1 MAGVSCDDDVVTI
14 WEQLLG
20 VQEVDLAIHQLR
32 HRRSTLPEI
41 AALEANAS
49 ATVEATAARAV
60 TEEAHRDLVR
70 NQHVLE
76 DEIATVRRR
85 ADEHEAT
92 YYSGS
97 VTNPR
102 ELVALQ
108 EDIDSLHRRQRTLE
122 DQDLELMEA
131 IEPLATELEV
141 HDARLA
147 ALADER
153 TQLDAALTAAAADI
167 DAELADAESRRA
179 ALAADVDPEV
189 LADYDRLRAQQ
200 GGIAIARLEGGA
212 CGGCHLQL
220 SAVEVDRIR
229 RLDAAERVLCEECGR
244 LLAR

>member
-1 MAGVSCDDDVVTI
+1 MTV

-20 VQEVDLAIHQLR
+20 VQEADLLIQQLR

-41 AALEANAS
+41 AALEANGA
-49 ATVEATAARAV
+49 AQGAAEEARAV
-60 TEEAHRDLVR
+60 TEAAHRDLVR
-70 NQHVLE
+70 SQHVLE

-102 ELVALQ
+102 ELVALK

-131 IEPLATELEV
+131 IEPLVVELEA

-147 ALADER
+147 ELAAERDRLTEALAE
-153 TQLDAALTAAAADI
+153 AASGI
-167 DAELADAESRRA
+167 DAELAAAEARRSD
-179 ALAADVDPEV
+179 LAADVDPDT
-189 LADYDRLRAQQ
+189 LADYDGLRAQQ
-200 GGIAIARLEGGA
+200 GGIAIARLDGGT

-229 RLDAAERVLCEECGR
+229 RLDPSERVLCEECGR

>member
-1 MAGVSCDDDVVTI
+1 MTV

-20 VQEVDLAIHQLR
+20 VQEVDLSLQQLR
-32 HRRSTLPEI
+32 HRRATLPEI
-41 AALEANAS
+41 AALEANAAAQS
-49 ATVEATAARAV
+49 GATAERAV

-70 NQHVLE
+70 RQHVLE
-76 DEIATVRRR
+76 DEIAVVRRR

-97 VTNPR
+97 VTSPR

-108 EDIDSLHRRQRTLE
+108 DDIEALRRRQRSLE
-122 DQDLELMEA
+122 DDDLELMEA
-131 IEPLATELEV
+131 IEPLVGELEA

-147 ALADER
+147 ALAAER
-153 TQLDAALTAAAADI
+153 VGLEAALAEAAAGI
-167 DAELADAESRRA
+167 DAELAEAEERRA
-179 ALAADVDPEV
+179 ALAADVDPEA
-189 LADYDRLRAQQ
+189 LADYDRLRSQQ
-200 GGIAIARLEGGA
+200 GGIAIARLEGGT

-229 RLDAAERVLCEECGR
+229 RVDPAERVLCEECGR

>member
-1 MAGVSCDDDVVTI
+1 MAPGPCHDAQVTV

-32 HRRSTLPEI
+32 HRRATLPEI
-41 AALEANAS
+41 AALEANDAEQ
-49 ATVEATAARAV
+49 AGVAAARAV
-60 TEEAHRDLVR
+60 TEEAHGELVR
-70 NQHVLE
+70 RQHLLE
-76 DEIATVRRR
+76 DEISVVRRR

-97 VTNPR
+97 VTSPR

-108 EDIDSLHRRQRTLE
+108 DDIEALKRRQRALE
-122 DQDLELMEA
+122 DDDLELMEA
-131 IEPLATELEV
+131 IEPLVGELEA

-147 ALADER
+147 ELAGAR
-153 TQLDAALTAAAADI
+153 TRLEAALGEAAAGI
-167 DAELADAESRRA
+167 DAELAEAEARRSE
-179 ALAADVDPEV
+179 LAAAVDSEA
-189 LADYDRLRAQQ
+189 LADYDRLRSQQ

-229 RLDAAERVLCEECGR
+229 RLDPTERVLCEECGR
-244 LLAR
+244 LLVR